1 MIATHSA
8 PEAAMPSL
16 LPRRP
21 APFAV
26 TPAIAAG
33 MNGPAAHAVCGL
45 ASRLM
50 LLCIA
55 VLLGLMPAPAQ
66 AQSLPHG
73 VSIDGLQAVRDTTTG
88 STLITGALHNRT
100 GRLLNSASVV
110 FTLQDAQGNT
120 VGHASDITYNLA
132 DGATW
137 QVRATAA
144 QPFVRFSAYEVEVQ

>member
-1 MIATHSA
+1 MTATRFAS
-8 PEAAMPSL
+8 EAAMSL
-16 LPRRP
+16 LSPL
-21 APFAV
+21 
-26 TPAIAAG
+26 
-33 MNGPAAHAVCGL
+33 PAAPALTAGTNAPAARTARGL
-45 ASRLM
+45 ALRLFV
-50 LLCIA
+50 LCA
-55 VLLGLMPAPAQ
+55 SVLLAQMFVPAN

-73 VSIDGLQAVRDTTTG
+73 VSLDGLQAVRDTTTG